1 MLCFGQ
7 IWANVAH
14 LLDTNVTRLLYIATD
29 EKNKAFF
36 KPFHQVRCAS
46 SSLPCLSLGA
56 RPASLNSPLA
66 LRIPSTSRP
75 VCHQAF
81 TVRFLDDFIDRAHL
95 GDNHLNQNHLGMVE
109 QTVCANAHTFVGT
122 PLSTFT
128 GYITRMRG
136 YYR

>member
-1 MLCFGQ
+1 M
-7 IWANVAH
+7 AH

-36 KPFHQVRCAS
+36 QPFH
-46 SSLPCLSLGA
+46 
-56 RPASLNSPLA
+56 
-66 LRIPSTSRP
+66 
-75 VCHQAF
+75 HAF
-81 TVRFLDDFIDRAHL
+81 TVRFLDDYVDRAHL
-95 GDNHLNQNHLGMVE
+95 GDAHLNQNHLGMVE
-109 QTVCANAHTFVGT
+109 QAICANAHTFVGT

>member
-1 MLCFGQ
+1 
-7 IWANVAH
+7 VAH

-46 SSLPCLSLGA
+46 CPPLLLSLRAIPRVPCSSLD
-56 RPASLNSPLA
+56 
-66 LRIPSTSRP
+66 LRIPSRLR
-75 VCHQAF
+75 VNHQAF